1 MYNTLSNKIPKAP
14 VVGSLFSAE
23 KQIRQWEKSN
33 NLSSFLDKLG
43 SRWDVQLSTKFHPE
57 RSEKKWDALIKLSTS
72 LSASDF
78 IRQGVLCQD
87 EDKRT
92 LHFLENHRITI
103 EMKTKIISAD
113 NMEELRSMYA
123 TWVEST
129 KQQITKSDFL
139 HIKKS
144 MVSKWLEKKMLFG

>member
-1 MYNTLSNKIPKAP
+1 MISY
-14 VVGSLFSAE
+14 V
-23 KQIRQWEKSN
+23 R
-33 NLSSFLDKLG
+33 
-43 SRWDVQLSTKFHPE
+43 
-57 RSEKKWDALIKLSTS
+57 
-72 LSASDF
+72 
-78 IRQGVLCQD
+78 GVLCQD

-103 EMKTKIISAD
+103 EMKTKIIRAD